1 MDKPESARREFV
13 KKAVY
18 LAPAI
23 LTLPAAAA
31 YAKPG
36 SEKKPKDPKH
46 GHDSGD
52 D

>member
-1 MDKPESARREFV
+1 MTKPVSTRREFV
-13 KKAVY
+13 KKVAY

-23 LTLPAAAA
+23 LTLSAAAA

-36 SEKKPKDPKH
+36 SEKKPKKPKSDY
-46 GHDSGD
+46 GHDD

>member
-1 MDKPESARREFV
+1 MDKPESARREFM
-13 KKAVY
+13 KKAAY

-36 SEKKPKDPKH
+36 SEKMPKKPKHDH
-46 GHDSGD
+46 GSD
-52 D
+52 DD